1 MKRFILIV
9 AGVLTILPGISQEFI
24 IKGSRYS
31 KYGIEEI
38 SINTSA
44 KKAFTFS
51 AGFVADNSYTF
62 QPEGSGGLPPG
73 GGAGFIFDMNFARY
87 FGLQT
92 QLILGKRT
100 LEATPSNPVYPSYGE
115 KEINGFTAELP
126 IMLSGRMPL
135 GDKSRVQF
143 DMGYEFMS
151 VDGRGYHGLVL
162 GVAYTY
168 KSLYAGLHSFI
179 QPHDKVYDLG
189 ISLGMLFE
197 CRKKGNSSVR

>member
-24 IKGSRYS
+24 IKDSRYG

-62 QPEGSGGLPPG
+62 QPEGSGENSPG

-100 LEATPSNPVYPSYGE
+100 GE

-143 DMGYEFMS
+143 DMGYEFIS
-151 VDGRGYHGLVL
+151 VGVGYHGLVL

-197 CRKKGNSSVR
+197 CRKKGNATVR

>member
-1 MKRFILIV
+1 MIV

-100 LEATPSNPVYPSYGE
+100 L

-135 GDKSRVQF
+135 GNKSRVQF

-151 VDGRGYHGLVL
+151 VDGWDYHGLVL

-168 KSLYAGLHSFI
+168 KSLYAGLQSFI

-197 CRKKGNSSVR
+197 CRKKGNASVR

>member
-1 MKRFILIV
+1 MIV
-9 AGVLTILPGISQEFI
+9 AGFLTILPGISQEFI

-100 LEATPSNPVYPSYGE
+100 L

-135 GDKSRVQF
+135 GNKSRVQF

-151 VDGRGYHGLVL
+151 VGPGYHGLVL

-197 CRKKGNSSVR
+197 CRKKGNASVR

>member
-1 MKRFILIV
+1 MIV

-100 LEATPSNPVYPSYGE
+100 L

-197 CRKKGNSSVR
+197 CRKKGNASVR